1 LIVARI
7 VSINMSQLCSLD
19 RRINETQRNRRPY
32 REMSQSIRGKK
43 EVRDAESQ
51 RRFPRRMARYAQAT
65 LTTTEGMKVDLWF
78 RETLGFRKID
88 GKWTITH
95 EHSSVPFYMDGS
107 FKAAVDLKP

>member
-1 LIVARI
+1 MKR
-7 VSINMSQLCSLD
+7 
-19 RRINETQRNRRPY
+19 NETDVPIAKCHN
-32 REMSQSIRGKK
+32 QSGEKK

-107 FKAAVDLKP
+107 FKAAIDLKP